1 MLFFLM
7 IRRPP
12 RSTRTDTLF
21 PYTTL
26 FRSGRPAVF
35 SKGCD
40 NVIACA
46 EVIELDLIVQE
57 GWQPRRQSGGV
68 AVSPI
73 ITIGAI
79 WSRQGRQCICPL
91 SVRRVRGQKC
101 HLFEVGLLQTTCG
114 SGDRKSTR
122 LNSSH
127 Y

>member
-1 MLFFLM
+1 M

-26 FRSGRPAVF
+26 FRS
-35 SKGCD
+35 
-40 NVIACA
+40 
-46 EVIELDLIVQE
+46 LDLIVQE

-91 SVRRVRGQKC
+91 SVRRVRGKKC
-101 HLFEVGLLQTTCG
+101 KLFAVGRL
-114 SGDRKSTR
+114 DRKSVVEGKSGFIR
-122 LNSSH
+122 VDLGGRSINNKQ
-127 Y
+127 